1 MNAKKRLSPA
11 RMWRHVRSVPGL
23 GKNAAVVTL
32 ALVTALIVGSVLASR
47 TEFTPP
53 WETRNVVWAEFSQA
67 PAVNPRS
74 TQIVTIAG
82 VEVGKITDWK
92 VTDHGTAAL
101 KLDLEPGHRIY
112 DNGRAVLRSVNQLN
126 QMYVELNPGGPPGNR
141 LPENGTIPASRTQ
154 RPIQADE
161 VLQHLD
167 KRTRLALTDLLAES
181 DAALARAP
189 QQLPGGLNATADT
202 LGKFRPVVEALQ
214 TRRDQIKRLVT
225 ALAEISDAVGG
236 DQGRVAR
243 LADATQ
249 QTLRVLTSNDD
260 ALRGT
265 LKQLPGLGGQLRDA
279 LTSTQDL
286 TKQLDP
292 TLTNLRRAS
301 GELPPALKRL
311 NRTVDGARSTIDAAE
326 PVVAKA
332 RPVVADLRPLVTN
345 ANTAL
350 NDALP
355 VTARLDSDSRVLV
368 SYLNDL
374 AGFVYNTSSVFG
386 LKDAQGGFI
395 RGHVVVSLPDGG
407 ALPDKDGYAPPPQES
422 GLPPS
427 NGASPL
433 IPDLGSDPGTP
444 GGN

>member
-1 MNAKKRLSPA
+1 
-11 RMWRHVRSVPGL
+11 MWRHIRSVPGL
-23 GKNAAVVTL
+23 GKSAAVVTL
-32 ALVTALIVGSVLASR
+32 ALVAALVVGGVLASR

-82 VEVGKITDWK
+82 VRVGKITDWK

-101 KLDLEPGHRIY
+101 KLDLEPGHQIY
-112 DNGRAVLRSVNQLN
+112 DNARAVLRSVNQLN
-126 QMYVELNPGGPPGNR
+126 QMYVEISPGGPPSKT
-141 LPENGTIPASRTQ
+141 LPENGLIPASRTQ

-167 KRTRLALTDLLAES
+167 QRTQLALTDLLAQS

-189 QQLPGGLNATADT
+189 QQLPGGLNATANT
-202 LGKFRPVVEALQ
+202 LGKFRPVLDGLQ

-225 ALAEISDAVGG
+225 ALAEISNAVGG

-249 QTLRVLTSNDD
+249 QTLGVLTSNDD
-260 ALRGT
+260 ELRAT
-265 LKQLPGLGGQLRDA
+265 LKQLPGLGEQLRHA

-286 TKQLDP
+286 TGQLDP
-292 TLTNLRRAS
+292 TLTNLHRAS

-311 NRTVDGARSTIDAAE
+311 NRTVSGARSTIDAAE

-332 RPVVADLRPLVTN
+332 RPVVADLRPLVTD
-345 ANTAL
+345 ANSAL
-350 NDALP
+350 DDALP
-355 VTARLDSDSRVLV
+355 VTDRLDSDSRVLV

-395 RGHVVVSLPDGG
+395 RGHVVVALPDGG
-407 ALPDKDGYAPPPQES
+407 VLPDKDGYAPPPKES
-422 GLPPS
+422 GLPPAG
-427 NGASPL
+427 GASPL
-433 IPDLGSDPGTP
+433 IPGLGSDSAPH